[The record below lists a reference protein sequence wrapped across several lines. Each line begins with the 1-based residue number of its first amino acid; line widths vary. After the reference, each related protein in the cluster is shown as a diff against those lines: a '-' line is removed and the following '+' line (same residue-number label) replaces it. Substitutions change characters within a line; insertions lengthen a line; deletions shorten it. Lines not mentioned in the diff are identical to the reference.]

1 MAGYNLT
8 KDQKRILRQL
18 VRGSEEGKLP
28 RTFFVASS
36 DSISW
41 ALIDWKSD
49 DRPEL
54 ELTDLEVLAEDHFLF
69 LRGVRYTKRGNPAT
83 VRCTLREKAFEAV
96 RTDFAPP
103 EPTVPTQLNI
113 GAIIHAMSG
122 GNVQAV
128 VGIAEDTEISQ
139 VVNDPDL
146 LHSQV
151 EALTERLLDEVKSV
165 LAGNNLIEYGQ
176 AVQSLK
182 EQLLAEETNPSL
194 LKRLTRTLAFLGDIE
209 GTIGLMVRVWTY
221 LYPLLLIAAERLR

>member
-8 KDQKRILRQL
+8 EDQKHILRQL

-41 ALIDWKSD
+41 MLIDWKSD

-54 ELTDLEVLAEDHFLF
+54 ELTDLEVLEEDHFLSF
-69 LRGVRYTKRGNPAT
+69 RVVRYTKRGNPAT
-83 VRCTLREKAFEAV
+83 VRCTLWEKAFEAV

-103 EPTVPTQLNI
+103 EPTVPTQFNI

-128 VGIAEDTEISQ
+128 GIAEETEISQ
-139 VVNDPDL
+139 VVNDPAL

-151 EALTERLLDEVKSV
+151 EALTERLLDEAKSV
-165 LAGNNLIEYGQ
+165 LAGNDLIEYAQ

-182 EQLLAEETNPSL
+182 EQLLAEETNSSL

-221 LYPLLLIAAERLR
+221 LYPLLLIAAERLG